1 MQHINKV
8 PQAVVPTDNVPFP
21 NAANGVIAE
30 NIHGLRAHR
39 AGDITI
45 NNREAETIQD
55 GNAEIAR
62 RQNSIVAIFAG
73 RNLREEAI
81 GVRLGTSRQALEL
94 PIIGS

>member
-1 MQHINKV
+1 M
-8 PQAVVPTDNVPFP
+8 PTDDVPFP
-21 NAANGVIAE
+21 NAANGV

-62 RQNSIVAIFAG
+62 RQS
-73 RNLREEAI
+73 
-81 GVRLGTSRQALEL
+81 
-94 PIIGS
+94 